1 MHHLTTIIVAASLFA
16 CSTGQ
21 AQTAADSAG
30 IRGAAL
36 DYGEGWYEGSVERMS
51 RALHPELV
59 KRILVVDTTTRQ
71 SFVSGMGKTALVN
84 NTARGGGT
92 KTPEDR
98 RRKDVVIYDI
108 TGNAAVA
115 KLTMSG
121 WVDYLQLVRVDGRWV
136 ILNVLWEL
144 TPNSGK

>member
-1 MHHLTTIIVAASLFA
+1 MHRLSAVIIAGILLTGSRAH
-16 CSTGQ
+16 

-30 IRGAAL
+30 IRAAAL
-36 DYGEGWYEGSVERMS
+36 DYGEGWYEASVERMS
-51 RALHPELV
+51 QALHPELV
-59 KRILVVDTTTRQ
+59 KRILIVDTTTRRA
-71 SFVSGMGKTALVN
+71 VVNGMGKSALVN
-84 NTARGGGT
+84 NTARGGGK
-92 KTPEDR
+92 KTPEAR

-115 KLTMSG
+115 KLTMSD

-144 TPNSGK
+144 TPGGG